1 MCGLNSILNRL
12 FDDRR
17 LIVTILMLWVLAV
30 VVGFSHLGLLDTN
43 YTTMGPSPHTVFMTI
58 TLDTWKKWSLV
69 AIYTV
74 ISTCIGDFAGDS
86 MSQFYLNIV
95 QDPKTKYI
103 PYQKFTCIL
112 ITQFYTIY
120 GSLMGVIRLHLILSR
135 VDFVIIRLLT
145 DLFTN
150 VWTQSRML
158 QYKHYDPIRYTEM
171 ELHIVSKEDSGAPLI
186 QPNKTTETC
195 PDA

>member
-1 MCGLNSILNRL
+1 MCCLNNILNRL

-17 LIVTILMLWVLAV
+17 LIVTILMLWVLTV

-43 YTTMGPSPHTVFMTI
+43 YTTMGPSPHTVFMTV
-58 TLDTWKKWSLV
+58 TLDTWRKWSLV

-103 PYQKFTCIL
+103 PYKKVTCIL

-120 GSLMGVIRLHLILSR
+120 GSLMGVIGLHLILSQ
-135 VDFVIIRLLT
+135 VDFVLIRLLT
-145 DLFTN
+145 DLVTN

-158 QYKHYDPIRYTEM
+158 RYKHYDPIRYAEM
-171 ELHIVSKEDSGAPLI
+171 ELHIVSKEDSSAPLM
-186 QPNKTTETC
+186 QPHNTTETC